1 MKNIYKNII
10 VCFSFIALFTSC
22 EIEQDLSNP
31 TALSLEELLQTDDG
45 FIALSNGVLDA
56 YQKIPANEFLLTE
69 LRSDNSRANS
79 ENGNFPA
86 FNAYNVDPNNG
97 DVATYYS
104 NNMHAIKHANTII
117 DNRFLAPENQQYT
130 VGEAYFMRALCHFN
144 LVRAYQNV
152 PYIDKVLDITK
163 NEALKYPQL
172 SEEVVYEK
180 IINDFKT
187 SIAYLDGAAQ
197 DKYRPSKQAAIS
209 LAAKAYLSQPN
220 PNYAEAELLLTSVV
234 ESNSYSLLFTEK
246 SSAKQFVFNAD
257 PLDPSVDVLTDKEY
271 YANLAINYAEVF
283 GNEFSG
289 NFNEDLAADALVIDG
304 SFTNNPGFEKN
315 NEIVFSIAY
324 DLVSSDNYATSDS
337 GLGDQVETDSE
348 SHSFAMTLQG
358 PSNGIN
364 IATLNFLEVMTP
376 ELQPVRFPASLN
388 SIEYG
393 AFLSDSTIDVFNTKF
408 PTDGEIGD
416 NDWIVLRYADVLLL
430 YAEAILGPGDVNTST
445 TDPRAV
451 EAFNKVRRRAGLE
464 EVANLTKG
472 ALLAERR
479 VEFVYENQ
487 RLYDLIRFDE
497 ADNVLTQFSNRFS
510 LNYSSPLK
518 YLPFPQREIDN
529 LPNFYSQNSGY

>member
-10 VCFSFIALFTSC
+10 VCFSFMALLTSC
-22 EIEQDLSNP
+22 ETELDLSNP

-69 LRSDNSRANS
+69 LRSDNVRANS

-86 FNAYNVDPNNG
+86 ISAYNVDPNNG

-117 DNRFLAPENQQYT
+117 DNRFLAPESQQYT

-152 PYIDKVLDITK
+152 PFIDKVLDITSE
-163 NEALKYPQL
+163 EALDYPQL
-172 SEEVVYEK
+172 PEAEVYEK

-187 SIAYLDGAAQ
+187 SIAYLNDAPRNR
-197 DKYRPSKQAAIS
+197 YRPSKGAAIC

-220 PNYAEAELLLTSVV
+220 PNYSEAELLLASVV
-234 ESNSYSLLFTEK
+234 ENNGTYGYNLLYTERSN
-246 SSAKQFVFNAD
+246 AAD
-257 PLDPSVDVLTDKEY
+257 FDGNTDVLTDQEY
-271 YANLAINYAEVF
+271 YANLIIDYGHVF
-283 GNEFSG
+283 GNQISDG
-289 NFNEDLAADALVIDG
+289 YTDGVLDG
-304 SFTNNPGFEKN
+304 SWSNNAGFEIN
-315 NEIVFSIAY
+315 NEVIFSIAY
-324 DLVSSDNYATSDS
+324 DLVSSDNYVTSDS
-337 GLGDQVETDSE
+337 GLNDQVETDSE

-358 PSNGIN
+358 PSNGVN
-364 IATLNFLEVMTP
+364 IATLDFLEVMNP
-376 ELQPVRFPASLN
+376 ELQPVRFYAS
-388 SIEYG
+388 ID
-393 AFLSDSTIDVFNTKF
+393 ALSYDPTNITNDTFNAKF

-430 YAEAILGPGDVNTST
+430 YAEAIMGNNDST
-445 TDPRAV
+445 TDSRAI
-451 EAFNKVRRRAGLE
+451 EAFNEVRFRAGLE
-464 EVANLTKG
+464 EVANLTKQQ
-472 ALLAERR
+472 LLDERR

-487 RLYDLIRFDE
+487 RLYDLVRFGVADE
-497 ADNVLTQFSNRFS
+497 VLTKFSTENS
-510 LNYSSPLK
+510 LNYTSPKK

>member
-10 VCFSFIALFTSC
+10 VCFSFIAFFSSC

-69 LRSDNSRANS
+69 LRSDNVRANS

-117 DNRFLAPENQQYT
+117 DNRFLAPENLQYT

-152 PYIDKVLDITK
+152 PFIDKVLDITE

-180 IINDFKT
+180 IISDFKT
-187 SIAYLDGAAQ
+187 SIANLDGAVQ
-197 DKYRPSKQAAIS
+197 NKYRPSKQAAIS

-234 ESNSYSLLFTEK
+234 ESNNYSLIYTER
-246 SSAKQFVFNAD
+246 SNATQFVFNAD
-257 PLDPSVDVLTDKEY
+257 PLNVTVDLLTDSEY
-271 YANLAINYAEVF
+271 YANLAINFGEVF
-283 GNEFSG
+283 GNEFTGDFS
-289 NFNEDLAADALVIDG
+289 DG
-304 SFTNNPGFEKN
+304 EVVLDGDFINNPGLEKN
-315 NEIVFSIAY
+315 SEILFSIAY

-337 GLGDQVETDSE
+337 GLDDQVETDSE

-358 PSNGIN
+358 PSNGVN
-364 IATLNFLEVMTP
+364 IATNELLDVIKP
-376 ELQPVRFPASLN
+376 ESQPVRFYA
-388 SIEYG
+388 
-393 AFLSDSTIDVFNTKF
+393 TIDALSYNPSVITNDTFNAKY
-408 PTDGEIGD
+408 PTNGEIGD

-430 YAEAILGPGDVNTST
+430 YAEAIIGSGQST
-445 TDPRAV
+445 TDPRAI
-451 EAFNKVRRRAGLE
+451 EAFNKVRRRAGLD
-464 EVANLTKG
+464 EVANLDKQV
-472 ALLAERR
+472 LLAERR

-487 RLYDLIRFDE
+487 RLFDLIRFDE
-497 ADNVLTQFSNRFS
+497 ADNVLRQFSTNNS
-510 LNYSSPLK
+510 LNYTSEKK

-529 LPNFYSQNSGY
+529 LPNFYSQNNGY